1 MELIGTIG
9 ILCAFWLIAWAGTST
24 LLSVGWRWLGQ
35 RIPAGHPF
43 EREWALTGLATA
55 PVTLAT
61 WIILCLIAPGALAVA
76 FFGLDHC
83 EQHSAHVHLC
93 LLHPSAPL
101 NSLTVGALLLCGVAA
116 ALAGRSTL
124 RLIRATQPLRALR
137 SLESSTLSRET
148 ALIKSDRPFALTY
161 GLAAPR
167 ALISTA
173 LLDALSPAQRKTVF
187 AHESVHMRRRDPLR
201 HLIAQMSSVLVWPSV
216 RAEILGELLLSTEQV
231 CDEKTA
237 DLIGDR
243 LQVAD
248 TILAVERL
256 LGGHPGAPQL
266 ALGIDGGSLT
276 ARVSNLLD
284 GKPHRRWRVGWVL
297 AAVLGVWI
305 AAAPALH
312 HEAEHALDI
321 VLRIF

>member
-9 ILCAFWLIAWAGTST
+9 ILCAFWLIAWAGTSA
-24 LLSVGWRWLGQ
+24 LLSVGWRWLWR
-35 RIPAGHPF
+35 RISAGHPF

-93 LLHPSAPL
+93 LFHPSAPL
-101 NSLTVGALLLCGVAA
+101 NSLTVSALLLCGSVAA
-116 ALAGRSTL
+116 VAGHSTL
-124 RLIRATQPLRALR
+124 RSIWATQPLRALR
-137 SLESSTLSRET
+137 SLESSTLSRG
-148 ALIKSDRPFALTY
+148 AAIIKSDLPFALTY
-161 GLAAPR
+161 GLASPR

-201 HLIAQMSSVLVWPSV
+201 HLIARMSSVLVWPSV
-216 RAEILGELLLSTEQV
+216 RAELLGELLLSTEQV

-237 DLIGDR
+237 EILGDR
-243 LQVAD
+243 LQVAE

-256 LGGHPGAPQL
+256 VGGYPGAPPL

-284 GKPHRRWRVGWVL
+284 GKPRRRWRIGWLL
-297 AAVLGVWI
+297 AALVGVWI

-321 VLRIF
+321 VLGIF